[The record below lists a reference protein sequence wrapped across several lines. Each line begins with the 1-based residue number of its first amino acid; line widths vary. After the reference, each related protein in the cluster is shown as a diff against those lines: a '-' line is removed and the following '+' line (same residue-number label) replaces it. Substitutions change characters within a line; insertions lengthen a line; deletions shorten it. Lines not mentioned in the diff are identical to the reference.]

1 MLRRA
6 VVVAGRR
13 GPRSASMTAPGRPWT
28 HTQSLAPL
36 TRAFSLDAIAA
47 KTTKDLDRFRAWD
60 NADVFSPKLWFFTK
74 FNMFTVLHTA
84 FPASNAA
91 YDIPEFLAGAKDA
104 MHTVLSTLYSRAFFE
119 AVTTTH
125 ANAPT
130 DELAFLHTIMSP
142 ECVQIFIDGFTAL
155 RANGATGFELTHL
168 DIKGAHLDAVDLA
181 DDATSVRLH
190 VLFYTE
196 EHILTTGVVNGEELS
211 EPSVRDDQCT
221 WVFESSLQEPI
232 KWTIVGI

>member
-6 VVVAGRR
+6 VVVASRV
-13 GPRSASMTAPGRPWT
+13 GPRSAAPGRPW
-28 HTQSLAPL
+28 SRAPIMA
-36 TRAFSLDAIAA
+36 RAFSLDAIAA

-60 NADVFSPKLWFFTK
+60 NADVFSPKLWFLTK

-84 FPASNAA
+84 FPASTSA
-91 YDIPEFLAGAKDA
+91 YDIPDFLAGAKDA

-119 AVTTTH
+119 AVTTPTKTT
-125 ANAPT
+125 APT

-168 DIKGAHLDAVDLA
+168 EIKGAHLDAVDLA
-181 DDATSVRLH
+181 DDAKSVRLH

-221 WVFESSLQEPI
+221 WVFESSLQEPL